1 MSIIYNNK
9 PILPIGKPLATPSS
23 SPRPADNKNIS
34 TGTSFDALFQEELA
48 KQSEVKFS
56 KHAMERLQTRN
67 IKLSRE
73 DINKINEAVNKAA
86 EKGVK
91 ETLIIMGNSAFI
103 ANVKNKTIITAAT
116 EDNLKNNVFTNIDG
130 AVII

>member
-1 MSIIYNNK
+1 MSVIYNSK
-9 PILPIGKPLATPSS
+9 PILPIGKPLPSAK
-23 SPRPADNKNIS
+23 PAEDKNIS
-34 TGTSFDALFQEELA
+34 KGTSFDTVFQEEVS

-56 KHAMERLQTRN
+56 KHAMERLQARN
-67 IKLSRE
+67 IKLSKE
-73 DINKINEAVNKAA
+73 DLNKIGDAVNRAA

-103 ANVKNKTIITAAT
+103 ANVKNKMIITAAT

>member
-9 PILPIGKPLATPSS
+9 PILPIGKPI
-23 SPRPADNKNIS
+23 SPTKPAEKRNIEKG
-34 TGTSFDALFQEELA
+34 TGFDTVFQQELA
-48 KQSEVKFS
+48 RQSEVKFS
-56 KHAMERLQTRN
+56 KHAIERLQKRN
-67 IKLSRE
+67 IALTKDELGR
-73 DINKINEAVNKAA
+73 INEAVNIAA

-103 ANVKNKTIITAAT
+103 ANVKNRMIITAAT
-116 EDNLKNNVFTNIDG
+116 EENLKNNVFTNIDG

>member
-1 MSIIYNNK
+1 MSVTYNNK
-9 PILPIGKPLATPSS
+9 PIIPIGKPMQPPKPSANT
-23 SPRPADNKNIS
+23 PADK
-34 TGTSFDALFQEELA
+34 GTSFDAILQQELSR
-48 KQSEVKFS
+48 QSEVKLS
-56 KHAMERLQTRN
+56 KHAAERLQSRN
-67 IKLSRE
+67 IHLTKDDMNKL
-73 DINKINEAVNKAA
+73 NEAVNKAA

-103 ANVKNKTIITAAT
+103 ANVKNKMIITAAA

>member
-1 MSIIYNNK
+1 MSVIYNNK
-9 PILPIGKPLATPSS
+9 PILPIGKPIPSAKPS
-23 SPRPADNKNIS
+23 ENKDIS
-34 TGTSFDALFQEELA
+34 KGTSFDAVLQQEVSR
-48 KQSEVKFS
+48 QSEVKFS

-67 IKLSRE
+67 IKLSK
-73 DINKINEAVNKAA
+73 DDLSKINDAVNKAA

-103 ANVKNKTIITAAT
+103 ANVKNKMIITAAT
-116 EDNLKNNVFTNIDG
+116 EENLKNNVFTNIDG

>member
-1 MSIIYNNK
+1 MSVIYNNK
-9 PILPIGKPLATPSS
+9 PIVPIGKPIQPPKPSES
-23 SPRPADNKNIS
+23 RQADKS
-34 TGTSFDALFQEELA
+34 TSFDSVLQQELSR
-48 KQSEVKFS
+48 QSEVKFS
-56 KHAMERLQTRN
+56 KHAAERLQSRN
-67 IKLSRE
+67 IRLTKDDMNKLS
-73 DINKINEAVNKAA
+73 EAVNKAA

-103 ANVKNKTIITAAT
+103 ANVKNKMIITAAT

>member
-1 MSIIYNNK
+1 MSVIYNNK
-9 PILPIGKPLATPSS
+9 PILPIGKPMPTPRPAENKNITPSS
-23 SPRPADNKNIS
+23 SFGAV
-34 TGTSFDALFQEELA
+34 FQEELS
-48 KQSEVKFS
+48 KHSVHSFS
-56 KHAMERLQTRN
+56 KHAMERLQSRN
-67 IKLSRE
+67 IKLSKE
-73 DINKINEAVNKAA
+73 DLNKIGDAVNKAA

>member
-1 MSIIYNNK
+1 MSVIYNNK
-9 PILPIGKPLATPSS
+9 PILPIGKPM
-23 SPRPADNKNIS
+23 PAPKPAGGNSINK
-34 TGTSFDALFQEELA
+34 GTSFGTVFQEELSR
-48 KQSEVKFS
+48 QSEVKFS

-67 IKLSRE
+67 IKLSKE
-73 DINKINEAVNKAA
+73 DLNKINEAVNKAA

-103 ANVKNKTIITAAT
+103 ANVKSKTIITAAT

>member
-1 MSIIYNNK
+1 MSVIYNNK
-9 PILPIGKPLATPSS
+9 PILPIGRPLPSAKPAES
-23 SPRPADNKNIS
+23 RNINN
-34 TGTSFDALFQEELA
+34 GTSFDAVFHEELS

-56 KHAMERLQTRN
+56 KHAMERLLTRN
-67 IKLSRE
+67 IKLSKE
-73 DINKINEAVNKAA
+73 DLNKIGDAVNKAA

-103 ANVKNKTIITAAT
+103 ANVKNKMIITAAT

>member
-1 MSIIYNNK
+1 MSVIYNNK
-9 PILPIGKPLATPSS
+9 PIVPIGKPIQPPKPSES
-23 SPRPADNKNIS
+23 RQADKS
-34 TGTSFDALFQEELA
+34 TSFDSVLQQELTR
-48 KQSEVKFS
+48 QSEVKFS
-56 KHAMERLQTRN
+56 KHAAERLQSRN
-67 IKLSRE
+67 IRLTKDDMNKLS
-73 DINKINEAVNKAA
+73 EAVNKAA

-103 ANVKNKTIITAAT
+103 ANVKNKMIITAAT

>member
-1 MSIIYNNK
+1 MSVIYNNK
-9 PILPIGKPLATPSS
+9 PILPIGKQVPSAK
-23 SPRPADNKNIS
+23 PAENKNIS
-34 TGTSFDALFQEELA
+34 NSTSFDAVFQQELS

-67 IKLSRE
+67 ITLSKE
-73 DINKINEAVNKAA
+73 DLSKIGDAVNKAA

-91 ETLIIMGNSAFI
+91 ETLIIMGSSAFI
-103 ANVKNKTIITAAT
+103 ANVKSKTIITAAT

>member
-1 MSIIYNNK
+1 MSVIYNNK
-9 PILPIGKPLATPSS
+9 PILPIGKPMPSA
-23 SPRPADNKNIS
+23 RPAEDKNIS
-34 TGTSFDALFQEELA
+34 KGTNFEAVFQEELS

-56 KHAMERLQTRN
+56 KHAMERLQARN
-67 IKLSRE
+67 IKLSKE
-73 DINKINEAVNKAA
+73 DLNKIGDAVNKAA

>member
-1 MSIIYNNK
+1 MQVSVIYNNK
-9 PILPIGKPLATPSS
+9 PIMPIGKPITPTK
-23 SPRPADNKNIS
+23 PAENRNIGK
-34 TGTSFDALFQEELA
+34 GTSFDAVFQQELTR
-48 KQSEVKFS
+48 QSEVKFS
-56 KHAMERLQTRN
+56 KHAIERLQTRN
-67 IKLSRE
+67 IELTKDDLG
-73 DINKINEAVNKAA
+73 KINEAVNKAA

-103 ANVKNKTIITAAT
+103 ANVKNKMIITAAT

>member
-1 MSIIYNNK
+1 MSVIYNNK
-9 PILPIGKPLATPSS
+9 PILPIGKPLPSA
-23 SPRPADNKNIS
+23 RPSEDKNIS
-34 TGTSFDALFQEELA
+34 KGTSFDDVFQQELS

-67 IKLSRE
+67 ITLSKE
-73 DINKINEAVNKAA
+73 DLTKINNAVDIAA

-103 ANVKNKTIITAAT
+103 ANVKNKMIITAAT

>member
-1 MSIIYNNK
+1 MSVIYNNK
-9 PILPIGKPLATPSS
+9 PILPIGKPMPTPK
-23 SPRPADNKNIS
+23 PAGDNSINK
-34 TGTSFDALFQEELA
+34 GTSFGAVFQEELSR
-48 KQSEVKFS
+48 QSEVKFS

-67 IKLSRE
+67 IKLSKE
-73 DINKINEAVNKAA
+73 DLNKINEAVNKAA

-103 ANVKNKTIITAAT
+103 ANVKSKTIITAAT

>member
-9 PILPIGKPLATPSS
+9 PILPIGKPMPTG
-23 SPRPADNKNIS
+23 RPTENKNITNGS
-34 TGTSFDALFQEELA
+34 SFGAVFQEELS

-56 KHAMERLQTRN
+56 KHAMERLQSRN
-67 IKLSRE
+67 IKLSKE
-73 DINKINEAVNKAA
+73 DLNKIGDAVNKAA

>member
-9 PILPIGKPLATPSS
+9 PIIPIGKPVPS
-23 SPRPADNKNIS
+23 AKQTENKSIS
-34 TGTSFDALFQEELA
+34 NGKSFDSVFREELSR
-48 KQSEVKFS
+48 QSEVKFS
-56 KHAMERLQTRN
+56 KHAMERLQSRN
-67 IKLSRE
+67 IRLSSE
-73 DINKINEAVNKAA
+73 DMNKINDAVNKAA

-103 ANVKNKTIITAAT
+103 ANVKNKLIITAAM
-116 EDNLKNNVFTNIDG
+116 EENLKNNVFTNIDG

>member
-9 PILPIGKPLATPSS
+9 PILPIGKAISQKKTAEN
-23 SPRPADNKNIS
+23 RNIENC
-34 TGTSFDALFQEELA
+34 TGFDAVFQQELS

-56 KHAMERLQTRN
+56 KHALERLQKRN
-67 IKLSRE
+67 IELTKDDLS
-73 DINKINEAVNKAA
+73 KINEAVNKAA

-103 ANVKNKTIITAAT
+103 ANVKNKMIITAAT